1 MTSPTLTPTPTPS
14 TPTTPTLDL
23 SFSRDPASTPHHLTP
38 ADAAWPRRLRRIVR
52 ASLTR
57 HHYPH
62 LIDPA
67 EVLTTELITNALRHG
82 TGPEIRFRM
91 RVRDD
96 RLVIAVRDGSPTAP
110 TLRHASPDDE
120 HGRGLFLVAALA
132 DDWGVSPD
140 STTTWCVLAL
150 HPAPTQAP

>member
-14 TPTTPTLDL
+14 TPTLDL
-23 SFSRDPASTPHHLTP
+23 SFARDPASTPHHLTP

-52 ASLTR
+52 SALAR
-57 HHYPH
+57 YPH

-82 TGPEIRFRM
+82 AGPDVRFRM
-91 RVRDD
+91 RVRGD
-96 RLVIAVRDGSPTAP
+96 RLVITVRDGSPVAP